1 MKRTHVSRCLSI
13 FDVCRTFS
21 TLIVLYCVVS
31 ISAVM
36 LDRVIAI
43 AKPILY
49 RNMVRQRSLKKC
61 FYLLVVL
68 KWNWFKWAGDLCSE
82 YCSSFS
88 FRWRNRCSVRALLCF
103 LAAFSRSCPMCHY
116 GLVLFNNFF
125 FFCHIDHAKSTN
137 FIYSTIKWNMN
148 RVTFKSN

>member
-1 MKRTHVSRCLSI
+1 MCHLLYFI
-13 FDVCRTFS
+13 
-21 TLIVLYCVVS
+21 LLYCALS

-82 YCSSFS
+82 YCASFL

-103 LAAFSRSCPMCHY
+103 LAAFSRSCPTCHY
-116 GLVLFNNFF
+116 GLVLFKNVFSSLTLTMQNPLTSYILLS
-125 FFCHIDHAKSTN
+125 HETWTESLLIP
-137 FIYSTIKWNMN
+137 IKGLTTQVN
-148 RVTFKSN
+148 